1 LKLYNH
7 LIEINHLFSKKIE
20 WTTENTVV
28 GVRHLIIIQGDIGIE
43 ITIKNIEI
51 QEVIEG
57 AIAPEEDII
66 HLEIIDITIQKG
78 ILVRLEVHM
87 DKEIQG

>member
-1 LKLYNH
+1 M
-7 LIEINHLFSKKIE
+7 
-20 WTTENTVV
+20 VV
-28 GVRHLIIIQGDIGIE
+28 GVRHLIIIQGDIWIE

-57 AIAPEEDII
+57 AIALEEDII

-78 ILVRLEVHM
+78 ILVHLEMHM
-87 DKEIQG
+87 DKEIQGY